1 MPSKLLFLPGASG
14 DARFWLPVAERL
26 AYPADKLYL
35 EWPGFGPIPP
45 DPRVNSMHDL
55 VSLAVAAID
64 QPVAVIAQSMG
75 GVIAVQAIVEKS
87 ELVTHLVLTATSGG
101 MDLESFGAHNW
112 RPLIHATNPS
122 FPRWF
127 SDYDEDLTPQFH
139 SIRASTLLLWGDADP
154 ISPVSVGQRLAA
166 LIPNA
171 KLHIVSGG
179 DHHFAKTHA
188 QEIAP
193 LIDAHLAGH
202 VE

>member
-87 ELVTHLVLTATSGG
+87 ELL
-101 MDLESFGAHNW
+101 
-112 RPLIHATNPS
+112 LI
-122 FPRWF
+122 
-127 SDYDEDLTPQFH
+127 
-139 SIRASTLLLWGDADP
+139 
-154 ISPVSVGQRLAA
+154 
-166 LIPNA
+166 
-171 KLHIVSGG
+171 
-179 DHHFAKTHA
+179 
-188 QEIAP
+188 
-193 LIDAHLAGH
+193 
-202 VE
+202 